1 MRGGKAPPPS
11 LGGIAGMRSGRSSAT
26 THQLRIVAGGSGA
39 LGSPPPKKE
48 KEAEEVGVRGASGG
62 GVPGGAPRKRV
73 CPWLPRH
80 LVFCARCQ
88 VAAAPALCGRL
99 PGVGGPA
106 LTLPRDRAAPHAPR
120 AGAGAPPDQAGPAGP
135 ASPARPA
142 PAALQPRLRPR
153 PPRQPRPRSL
163 RRTGGLRAPGR
174 GWCPGRSSPVLESSF
189 CLGLDIS

>member
-1 MRGGKAPPPS
+1 MRPQRTPPVYCVILQKPLFLSLEPEWAGKAAVTQLHWPMRGEKAPPPS
-11 LGGIAGMRSGRSSAT
+11 LGGIAGMRNGRSSAT

-39 LGSPPPKKE
+39 LGSPRPKKE

-62 GVPGGAPRKRV
+62 GVSGGAPRKRV
-73 CPWLPRH
+73 SPWLPRH

-99 PGVGGPA
+99 SGVGGPA
-106 LTLPRDRAAPHAPR
+106 LTLSRDLAAPHAPP

-142 PAALQPRLRPR
+142 PAAL
-153 PPRQPRPRSL
+153 
-163 RRTGGLRAPGR
+163 
-174 GWCPGRSSPVLESSF
+174 
-189 CLGLDIS
+189 